1 MSGDPK
7 PVCILVLS
15 GDMEKGLAAMNLALA
30 AAAGGSE
37 VTLFFSFWGLNFLKR
52 PGAGAGGGW
61 LQRAMGWMNRDSAAR
76 QRLGRFHMSG
86 AGAWA
91 MRRLMRAKGMPEF
104 RESLAMAQGMGVKVL
119 ACSTSLEVMGLSPGA
134 LVEEVQGVA
143 GAAAFLEAARD
154 ATVVTLA

>member
-1 MSGDPK
+1 VSGGAK
-7 PVCILVLS
+7 PLCILVLS
-15 GDMEKGLAAMNLALA
+15 GEMEKGLAAMNLALA

-52 PGAGAGGGW
+52 PGAAAGGSF

-76 QRLGRFHMSG
+76 QRLGRFHMAG
-86 AGAWA
+86 AGRWA
-91 MRRLMRAKGMPEF
+91 MRRVMRAKGMPEF
-104 RESLAMAQGMGVKVL
+104 RDSLAAAREMGVKVL
-119 ACSTSLEVMGLSPGA
+119 ACSTSLEVMGLSPES
-134 LVEEVQGVA
+134 LVDAVDGVA

>member
-1 MSGDPK
+1 MSGDAK

-15 GDMEKGLAAMNLALA
+15 GDLEKGLAAMNLALA

-52 PGAGAGGGW
+52 PGAGAQGSF
-61 LQRAMGWMNRDSAAR
+61 LQRAMGWMNRDSIAG
-76 QRLGRFHMSG
+76 QRLGRFHMGG
-86 AGAWA
+86 AGRWA

-104 RESLAMAQGMGVKVL
+104 RQSLEMATGLGVRVL
-119 ACSTSLEVMGLSPGA
+119 ACSTSLEVMGLSRES
-134 LVEEVQGVA
+134 LVDEVDGIA